1 MSSLEELRPTGSSV
15 SGWVFGYWGVS
26 GEGLQVHI
34 EMTSCLHTEVGL
46 VPFIYANGVQ
56 FSCSAGCFYS
66 LGCMRTWGQ
75 TEEPNTEPF
84 AMDKEK
90 FAIHF
95 FSIFNDFKRIFLA
108 WGLGVH
114 INIYC
119 GCQKNSPFHF
129 FVQITVIFQ
138 SQFLNLEPCLEP
150 MTLLKIFKR
159 QFLYFF
165 NSENPSSCQQQGWNI

>member
-75 TEEPNTEPF
+75 TEGPNTEQF
-84 AMDKEK
+84 AIVKEK
-90 FAIHF
+90 LAIHF
-95 FSIFNDFKRIFLA
+95 FSILNDCKRFF
-108 WGLGVH
+108 WHGGLGDISMFTVDA
-114 INIYC
+114 
-119 GCQKNSPFHF
+119 KNTHPF
-129 FVQITVIFQ
+129 T
-138 SQFLNLEPCLEP
+138 FLYRLQLFSKANSLTLGHVWEP
-150 MTLLKIFKR
+150 MTLLEIFKR
-159 QFLYFF
+159 QVRGGFRNQFQ
-165 NSENPSSCQQQGWNI
+165 N

>member
-66 LGCMRTWGQ
+66 LGCMRTCGQ
-75 TEEPNTEPF
+75 TEGPHIGQL
-84 AMDKEK
+84 AMDKK
-90 FAIHF
+90 KIAIQI
-95 FSIFNDFKRIFLA
+95 FSNF
-108 WGLGVH
+108 
-114 INIYC
+114 
-119 GCQKNSPFHF
+119 
-129 FVQITVIFQ
+129 
-138 SQFLNLEPCLEP
+138 
-150 MTLLKIFKR
+150 
-159 QFLYFF
+159 
-165 NSENPSSCQQQGWNI
+165 

>member
-95 FSIFNDFKRIFLA
+95 FLQFLMILNGFFWHGALGYISIFTVDAKKT
-108 WGLGVH
+108 H
-114 INIYC
+114 
-119 GCQKNSPFHF
+119 PF
-129 FVQITVIFQ
+129 T
-138 SQFLNLEPCLEP
+138 
-150 MTLLKIFKR
+150 
-159 QFLYFF
+159 FLYRLQLSSKA
-165 NSENPSSCQQQGWNI
+165 NSLT